1 MSKLN
6 TRTIAALVAA
16 ALLVLTVAF
25 AGVLAVLIRDADEPD
40 VTLTAYAHGKT
51 ITVRP
56 FSYCAVTMR
65 DCSILP
71 AENVAG
77 TVFATLSCAPDTP
90 DCHRGRTVE
99 LEVPAGY
106 PLQLSLPKQ
115 VADAP
120 WLAQLVYLLPN
131 GEKVDRVISRNDY
144 PDRALALTI
153 DSKPEPDLRLIGVEF
168 QLPILARD
176 ETGRE
181 FYVPHATW
189 SISTA

>member
-6 TRTIAALVAA
+6 ARTIVALVAA

-25 AGVLAVLIRDADEPD
+25 VGVLAVLIRNADEPD
-40 VTLTAYAHGKT
+40 VTLTAYAHGET
-51 ITVRP
+51 VTVRP
-56 FSYCAVTMR
+56 FSYCAVTMQN
-65 DCSILP
+65 CSILP
-71 AENVAG
+71 ADTVEG
-77 TVFATLSCAPDTP
+77 TLFATLTCAPDRP

-120 WLAQLVYLLPN
+120 WLAQLVYLLPS

-153 DSKPEPDLRLIGVEF
+153 ESKPEPDLRLIGVEF

-176 ETGRE
+176 ETGKE
-181 FYVPHATW
+181 FYLPHATW